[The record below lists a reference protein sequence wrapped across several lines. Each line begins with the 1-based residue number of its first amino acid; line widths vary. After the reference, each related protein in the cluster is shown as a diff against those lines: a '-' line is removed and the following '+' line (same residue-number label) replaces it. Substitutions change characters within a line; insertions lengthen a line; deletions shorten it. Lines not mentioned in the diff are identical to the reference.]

1 MNIVSN
7 SDLTININVKQSDGV
22 TAYDLTGASIRV
34 AVYQMKEKVLQLF
47 EDGEVTRVSE
57 SNGQIRV
64 FMDRS
69 NVGQADEN
77 KKLFAEVELTVTDIN
92 FSGSTG
98 ILKVN
103 DIELGTITN
112 SVF

>member
-34 AVYQMKEKVLQLF
+34 AVYQMKEKVLQYF

-77 KKLFAEVELTVTDIN
+77 KKLFAEVELTVSDSN
-92 FSGSTG
+92 FVGSNG
-98 ILKVN
+98 VLKVN
-103 DIELGTITN
+103 DIELGIIVN
-112 SVF
+112 SVL